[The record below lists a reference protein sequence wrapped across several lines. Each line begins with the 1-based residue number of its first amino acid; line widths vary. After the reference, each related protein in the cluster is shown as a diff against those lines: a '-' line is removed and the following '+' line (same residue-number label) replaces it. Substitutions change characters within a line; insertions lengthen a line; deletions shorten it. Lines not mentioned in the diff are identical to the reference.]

1 MIVNDQDKYI
11 IDYYKPKEP
20 KPSVK
25 TSANELCTDILNNY
39 ESHSKSENNLYDLS
53 KWDEYKDNVLRQL
66 VLFYNFDFEKIAQV
80 FDKICK
86 IKRDTD
92 EYGEEIPV
100 FNEKILRY
108 HWSFLH
114 ARRFFGKKTGEDF
127 YILNKD
133 ENLDK
138 NEEKEK
144 NNKNKKEIGDD
155 KNIVNTV
162 NVKDL
167 NNETD
172 LEKFYDKLLGQKM
185 DEDRTKIFEME
196 LKENE
201 NKSDFPIFV
210 ENNNEKK
217 NVETIMNEIKNDEI
231 REAKN
236 KEEKEKQNKEFEE
249 QY

>member
-11 IDYYKPKEP
+11 IDYYTPKES

-25 TSANELCTDILNNY
+25 TSPNEICKNILNNY
-39 ESHSKSENNLYDLS
+39 ESHSSNENNLYDLS

-66 VLFYNFDFEKIAQV
+66 VLFYNFDFEKIAQI

-86 IKRDTD
+86 IKRETD
-92 EYGEEIPV
+92 ECGDEIPV

-114 ARRFFGKKTGEDF
+114 TRRYFGKKTGEDF

-133 ENLDK
+133 ENFDK
-138 NEEKEK
+138 NDEKEK
-144 NNKNKKEIGDD
+144 SNKNKKEIGDD
-155 KNIVNTV
+155 KIIVNTV
-162 NVKDL
+162 NVKEL
-167 NNETD
+167 NNETN
-172 LEKFYDKLLGQKM
+172 LEKFYDKLLRQKI

-201 NKSDFPIFV
+201 NKNDFPIFV
-210 ENNNEKK
+210 GNKNEKK
-217 NVETIMNEIKNDEI
+217 NVESIINEIKNYEI
-231 REAKN
+231 REAEKN
-236 KEEKEKQNKEFEE
+236 EEKEKQNKEFEE
-249 QY
+249 